1 MSRVYELGF
10 GKTDQEIHLDSIP
23 VRGKIPD
30 WLQGMLIRNGP
41 GTFQVGKE
49 HFRHW
54 FDGLSMLHRF
64 TFQGGKVGYA
74 NKYLQTRAHQE
85 SMEAGRIVYS
95 EFATDPCRSLFGRA
109 MAVFSPTTTDDAK
122 VSLANLV
129 GHYTALAETPIQVEF
144 NPQTLETIGNFQ
156 WEQKPVGQM
165 TTVHPTFDS
174 ARGEVYNLVVR
185 YNALSHYNFYRMTE
199 FGKPQLVN
207 SIPVSQPA
215 YLHSFGMSRNY
226 LILAEFPLV
235 VYPIRLLLWLAPFI
249 ENFRWK
255 PGRGS
260 RFFVIHRGSGDLV
273 AQFDSDAYFAFHHVN
288 AFERG
293 DDLVVDLVAYDD
305 SNILKAYYLDNLSN
319 SELELPFGKLR
330 RYILPLKGKSPR
342 FEVISES
349 CMELS
354 HFDVGRYNMRPDYR
368 FVYAVGLRS
377 EKRTGFYNQ
386 LIKVDIDTRKEVYWY
401 EDECFPGE
409 PIFVPRPGGSKEDD
423 GLVLSVVLDALHGNS
438 FLVILDAG
446 TLEEIARAE
455 VPHPILFGYHG
466 AFFDVS

>member
-10 GKTDQEIHLDSIP
+10 GKTDQEIKLDSIP
-23 VRGKIPD
+23 VKGEIPL

-41 GTFQVGKE
+41 GTFEVGKE

-54 FDGLSMLHRF
+54 FDGFSMLHRF
-64 TFQGGKVGYA
+64 TFQGGRVAYA
-74 NKYLQTRAHQE
+74 NRFLQTRAYRE
-85 SMEAGRIVYS
+85 SMEAKRIVYS

-144 NPQTLETIGNFQ
+144 NPQTLDTVGNFQ
-156 WEQKPVGQM
+156 WESKPVGQM
-165 TTVHPTFDS
+165 TTVHPTIDS

-199 FGKPQLVN
+199 FGKPSLVG

-226 LILAEFPLV
+226 LILAEFPLL
-235 VYPIRLLLWLAPFI
+235 VYPIRLLLWLAPYI

-255 PGRGS
+255 PDKGA
-260 RFFVIHRGSGDLV
+260 RFFVLHRGTGELV
-273 AQFDSDAYFAFHHVN
+273 AQYDSDAYFAFHHVN

-293 DDLVVDLVAYDD
+293 DELVVDLVAYEDA
-305 SNILKAYYLDNLSN
+305 SILKAYYLDQLSK
-319 SELELPFGKLR
+319 SGLELPFGKLR
-330 RYILPLKGKSPR
+330 RYILPLKGKTVR
-342 FEVISES
+342 YEVISES

-354 HFDVGRYNMRPDYR
+354 HFDSGRYNMRPDYR
-368 FVYAVGLRS
+368 YVYAVGLRP

-386 LIKVDIDTRKEVYWY
+386 IIKIDIETRQETRWFD
-401 EDECFPGE
+401 EDCYPGE
-409 PIFVPRPGGSKEDD
+409 PVFVARPGGTKEDD
-423 GLVLSVVLDALHGNS
+423 GVILSVVLDAAKGNS
-438 FLVILDAG
+438 FLVVLDAG
-446 TLEEIARAE
+446 TLLELARAE
-455 VPHPILFGYHG
+455 VPQPILFGYHG
-466 AFFDVS
+466 AFFNVS